1 MGAVGRAACL
11 EPPAA
16 QWKSAMGELGLVGRL
31 RKTLSLRRKV
41 KSESTKSNGITTTKT
56 LPKRSEGG
64 TGRYGK
70 QFAAKNWPTVVV
82 FFLAAACVT
91 LLVLLQQ
98 ANAEVSMLK
107 EQAELLES
115 RFVGMETF
123 GSLGSSI
130 AAFAVFNIVGILAF
144 AAYGL
149 RNPLKSEQPTR
160 IGQCVIS

>member
-1 MGAVGRAACL
+1 MG
-11 EPPAA
+11 
-16 QWKSAMGELGLVGRL
+16 VGRL
-31 RKTLSLRRKV
+31 RKRLSLRRKV
-41 KSESTKSNGITTTKT
+41 KGESTKSNGITTTKT
-56 LPKRSEGG
+56 LPRRSEGG

-82 FFLAAACVT
+82 F
-91 LLVLLQQ
+91 LLQQ
-98 ANAEVSMLK
+98 ANAEVSRLK

-130 AAFAVFNIVGILAF
+130 AAFAVFNIVGIPAF

-149 RNPLKSEQPTR
+149 RNHLKSEQPTR